1 MEFTDL
7 TIVSALRGLE
17 QRAFSR
23 EELISASLQRIQE
36 LEPQIRA
43 FLTVEKIEPTGEGV
57 LSGIPC
63 AVKDVIVTQG
73 VRSTGGSNILE
84 SYIPTYDA
92 TSVAKLK
99 AAGATIMGKTNCD
112 EFAMG
117 SSTEHSAFY
126 PTRNPHDPSRVP
138 GGTSGGSAAA
148 VASGEVLFAL
158 GSDTG
163 GSVRQPAA
171 HCGCVGLKPTYG
183 RVSRYGLMASA
194 SSLDHI
200 GVLSKTCEDASI
212 VLKVIEGK
220 DPLDATSKDME
231 CETWTMEQKNPD
243 KPLVGIRFG
252 VIDEY
257 MKSDGLDQDVEAAIQ
272 NVIETVEGL
281 GGSVQSVSM
290 PALPYALPCY
300 YIINPCEISSN
311 LSRYDGIRYGR
322 REQGEDLVSTYIH
335 SRTSGLGDEAKR
347 RIMIGNFALSAGY
360 YDQYYKQALRTRAL
374 IRMEYAAVFERVDF
388 LITPVAPDV
397 AFKFGEKTND
407 PLKMYLEDIF
417 TISLNLAGVPGV
429 SIPCGWKQ
437 IEDNQLPIGV
447 QLIAGWGKD
456 YVLLSI
462 GSIIE
467 RALNVF
473 PHLKY

>member
-1 MEFTDL
+1 MQFKDL

-17 QRAFSR
+17 QKEFSR
-23 EELISASLQRIQE
+23 EELISASREHIEE
-36 LEPQIRA
+36 LEPGLRA
-43 FLTVEKIEPTGEGV
+43 FLATEQIEPTGEGI

-63 AVKDVIVTQG
+63 AIKDVIITKG
-73 VRSTGGSNILE
+73 VKSTGGSKVLE
-84 SYIPTYDA
+84 NYVPEFDA
-92 TSVAKLK
+92 TSVARLK
-99 AAGATIMGKTNCD
+99 AQGAVIMGKTNCD

-163 GSVRQPAA
+163 GSVRQPAS
-171 HCGCVGLKPTYG
+171 HCGCVGFKPTYG
-183 RVSRYGLMASA
+183 RVSRYGLMAAA
-194 SSLDHI
+194 SSLDHV
-200 GVLSKTCEDASI
+200 GVLSKTCEDASVI
-212 VLKVIEGK
+212 LKIIEGK
-220 DPLDATSKDME
+220 DPLDATSRDME
-231 CETWTMEQKNPD
+231 HGTRNMEHKNSE
-243 KPLVGIRFG
+243 KPLEGIRFG

-257 MKSDGLDQDVEAAIQ
+257 MKSEGLDADVKKAIQ
-272 NVIETVEGL
+272 SVIETVEEL
-281 GGSVQSVSM
+281 GGSLINISM
-290 PALPYALPCY
+290 PALPFALPCY

-322 REQGEDLVSTYIH
+322 KEQGEDLLATYIN
-335 SRTSGLGDEAKR
+335 SRNSGLGDEAKR

-360 YDQYYKQALRTRAL
+360 YDQYYKQALRMRSL
-374 IRMEYAAVFERVDF
+374 IRKEYAVTFERADF

-397 AFKFGEKTND
+397 AFKFGEKTDD

-437 IEDNQLPIGV
+437 VEDKRLPIGC
-447 QLIAGWGKD
+447 QLIAGWGRD
-456 YVLLSI
+456 HEMLGV
-462 GSIIE
+462 GSILE
-467 RALNVF
+467 KAL
-473 PHLKY
+473 K

>member
-1 MEFTDL
+1 MEFKDL
-7 TIVSALRGLE
+7 TIVTALRGLE
-17 QRAFSR
+17 QKEFSR
-23 EELISASLQRIQE
+23 EELVSESQKRIDE
-36 LEPQIRA
+36 LEPSLKA
-43 FLTVEKIEPTGEGV
+43 FLAVERIDPTAEGV

-63 AVKDVIVTQG
+63 AIKDVIVTKG
-73 VRSTGGSNILE
+73 VKSTGGSRILE
-84 SYIPTYDA
+84 NYIPTFDA
-92 TSVAKLK
+92 TSVARLK
-99 AAGATIMGKTNCD
+99 QQGAVIMGKTNCD

-163 GSVRQPAA
+163 GSVRQPAS
-171 HCGCVGLKPTYG
+171 HCGCVGFKPTYG
-183 RVSRYGLMASA
+183 RVSRYGLMAAA

-200 GVLSKTCEDASI
+200 GILSKTCEDASI

-220 DPLDATSKDME
+220 DHLDATSKE
-231 CETWTMEQKNPD
+231 FQVESRKSKVESLE
-243 KPLVGIRFG
+243 KPLSGIKFG
-252 VIDEY
+252 IIDEY
-257 MKSDGLDQDVEAAIQ
+257 MKSEGLDGDVKKAIQ
-272 NVIETVEGL
+272 GVIETVEAL
-281 GGSVQSVSM
+281 GGSLINVSM

-311 LSRYDGIRYGR
+311 FSRYDGIRYGR
-322 REQGEDLVSTYIH
+322 KEPGEDLIATYIH

-360 YDQYYKQALRTRAL
+360 YDQYYKQALKMRSL
-374 IRMEYAAVFERVDF
+374 IRREYVETFERVDV

-397 AFKFGEKTND
+397 AFQLGEKTND

-437 IEDNQLPIGV
+437 IEDKKLPIGA
-447 QLIAGWGKD
+447 QLIAGWGRD
-456 YVLLSI
+456 YEMLEVGNALETVLQF
-462 GSIIE
+462 
-467 RALNVF
+467 RAST
-473 PHLKY
+473 KS

>member
-1 MEFTDL
+1 MEFKDL
-7 TIVSALRGLE
+7 TIVTALRGLE
-17 QRAFSR
+17 QKEFSR
-23 EELISASLQRIQE
+23 EELVSESQKRIDE
-36 LEPQIRA
+36 LEPSLKA
-43 FLTVEKIEPTGEGV
+43 FLAVERIDPTEEGV

-63 AVKDVIVTQG
+63 AIKDVIVTRG
-73 VRSTGGSNILE
+73 VKSTGGSRILE
-84 SYIPTYDA
+84 NYIPTFDA
-92 TSVAKLK
+92 TSVAKLRQQ
-99 AAGATIMGKTNCD
+99 GAVIMGKTNCD

-163 GSVRQPAA
+163 GSVRQPAS
-171 HCGCVGLKPTYG
+171 HCGCVGFKPTYG
-183 RVSRYGLMASA
+183 RISRYGLMAAA

-200 GVLSKTCEDASI
+200 GILSKTCEDASF
-212 VLKVIEGK
+212 VLKIIEGK
-220 DPLDATSKDME
+220 DVLDATSKDFSN
-231 CETWTMEQKNPD
+231 QASSFKFQASN
-243 KPLVGIRFG
+243 KPLQGLRFG

-257 MKSDGLDQDVEAAIQ
+257 MRSEGLDADVKSSINHAIEL
-272 NVIETVEGL
+272 IEEL
-281 GGSVQSVSM
+281 GGSIMSVSM

-322 REQGEDLVSTYIH
+322 KEQGEDLVTTYIN

-360 YDQYYKQALRTRAL
+360 FDQYYKQALRMRSL
-374 IRMEYAAVFERVDF
+374 IRKEYAVTFERVDF

-397 AFKFGEKTND
+397 AFQFGEKTDD

-429 SIPCGWKQ
+429 SIPCGWKS
-437 IEDNQLPIGV
+437 IEDKKLPIGA

-456 YVLLSI
+456 LEMLEV
-462 GSIIE
+462 GSIIQ
-467 RALNVF
+467 NVTSN
-473 PHLKY
+473 Y